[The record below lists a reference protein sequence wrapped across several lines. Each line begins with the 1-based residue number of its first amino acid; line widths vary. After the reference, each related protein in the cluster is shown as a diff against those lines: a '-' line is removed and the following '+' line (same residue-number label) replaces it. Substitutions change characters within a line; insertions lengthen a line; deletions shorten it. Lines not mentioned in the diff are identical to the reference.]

1 MKFSLQNYF
10 HVRRVTNGFPTSY
23 YGEKKHVAGIE
34 IRNVTEEFLVAQQ
47 VKELVLPLRQPG
59 LLQWRRFDPWPGDL
73 TYAEVEGGAGGIRKT
88 KQKRNLRET

>member
-47 VKELVLPLRQPG
+47 VKELVLPLLR
-59 LLQWRRFDPWPGDL
+59 LWLQLWCEFNP
-73 TYAEVEGGAGGIRKT
+73 
-88 KQKRNLRET
+88 